1 MEELFPGPPRTF
13 LYICAMEGGLALDL
27 RIIQTLLR
35 LGHKV
40 ILTLKEAP
48 VYYAPTVWDVD
59 RDPLLVDNL
68 PESHIFKAP
77 AASKNELLRRLRE
90 NRLLIISDGTGERLN
105 LYRTSVTF
113 ARAWKESDA
122 IIARGRC
129 NRDVLLGTS
138 HLFTRD
144 VFCFWEDRGEV
155 RMQLKPHAP
164 GIRKFSEQAL
174 TAKARTI
181 IKSMRA
187 SKDSGKAVMFYS
199 CIIGSIP
206 GQTATAIKVADTFVR
221 SLRERLDQVFIINP
235 AEYFEPGMDGDDLMF
250 MWEQVQRSGL
260 INIWRFQS
268 MEDIEASFGLM
279 GLKVPPSGPART
291 PPSPPGAPRKCASRW
306 TCSAP
311 IPNSRSSAPARKNFS
326 RPRRL
331 RRRQIL

>member
-1 MEELFPGPPRTF
+1 M
-13 LYICAMEGGLALDL
+13 
-27 RIIQTLLR
+27 
-35 LGHKV
+35 
-40 ILTLKEAP
+40 
-48 VYYAPTVWDVD
+48 D
-59 RDPLLVDNL
+59 RDPLLVDSL
-68 PESHIFKAP
+68 PESHLFKAP

-122 IIARGRC
+122 VIARGRC

-279 GLKVPPSGPART
+279 GLKVPPVWSGKDATFSTGCTKEMRIALDMQRSHPELQIVG
-291 PPSPPGAPRKCASRW
+291 PGPEK
-306 TCSAP
+306 
-311 IPNSRSSAPARKNFS
+311 FF
-326 RPRRL
+326 RRGDYGVGKFFDATISNAY
-331 RRRQIL
+331 QE

>member
-1 MEELFPGPPRTF
+1 
-13 LYICAMEGGLALDL
+13 MEGGLALDL

-48 VYYAPTVWDVD
+48 VYYAPTVDVD

-122 IIARGRC
+122 IIAADAATATCSSARA
-129 NRDVLLGTS
+129 TY
-138 HLFTRD
+138 FTRD

-279 GLKVPPSGPART
+279 GLKVPARLVRQGRHLLHRVHQGNAHRAGHAALPSRT
-291 PPSPPGAPRKCASRW
+291 PDRRPRPGKIFP
-306 TCSAP
+306 
-311 IPNSRSSAPARKNFS
+311 
-326 RPRRL
+326 PRRL

>member
-13 LYICAMEGGLALDL
+13 LYICARRAGLALDL

-144 VFCFWEDRGEV
+144 VFCFWKDRGEV

-174 TAKARTI
+174 TAKAGHHQEY
-181 IKSMRA
+181 A
-187 SKDSGKAVMFYS
+187 
-199 CIIGSIP
+199 CLQ
-206 GQTATAIKVADTFVR
+206 GQRQGRDVLQLHHRQHPRPDRHGDQGGGHVRPVA
-221 SLRERLDQVFIINP
+221 
-235 AEYFEPGMDGDDLMF
+235 A
-250 MWEQVQRSGL
+250 
-260 INIWRFQS
+260 
-268 MEDIEASFGLM
+268 
-279 GLKVPPSGPART
+279 
-291 PPSPPGAPRKCASRW
+291 GAA
-306 TCSAP
+306 
-311 IPNSRSSAPARKNFS
+311 
-326 RPRRL
+326 
-331 RRRQIL
+331 